1 MSAIA
6 SDSVSETELKREES
20 RPWSGYETSV
30 FIGVRRPSYLRL
42 SLLDHA
48 IFKSVSVDT
57 TTYGIITSENCPML
71 RQKSVS
77 LICKWNGRT
86 WIIFLFSVVISRE
99 WLFKSSF
106 VCPLWLDNFKY
117 FFTFHT
123 STICTVGISLS
134 IIFQYYRERPLWI
147 PIKWNALFL
156 LINTVMAMIILKVL
170 QALIVK

>member
-1 MSAIA
+1 MEISAIA

-57 TTYGIITSENCPML
+57 TTNGIITSENCPMV

-77 LICKWNGRT
+77 LICK
-86 WIIFLFSVVISRE
+86 
-99 WLFKSSF
+99 
-106 VCPLWLDNFKY
+106 
-117 FFTFHT
+117 
-123 STICTVGISLS
+123 
-134 IIFQYYRERPLWI
+134 
-147 PIKWNALFL
+147 
-156 LINTVMAMIILKVL
+156 
-170 QALIVK
+170 